1 MSLVLEGVSLVRG
14 GRLLFKELSCTLT
27 PGTLTLLQGK
37 NGQGKT
43 SLLEALMGLIPL
55 KQGRVTWQ
63 GRALSPE
70 DFRAVMGED
79 GLKGSVD
86 VGAHLHLWQIVYGAP
101 SHGANF
107 LEETRTLHDK
117 PVASLSA
124 GQRQRLNLWRLFFGK
139 HAPLW
144 FLDETLTHLD
154 ARTKALFLDACADHQ
169 AQGGIVIMASHETP
183 SQILDA
189 PIIELTPAQSL
200 CPITLRQE
208 LQDVALFA

>member
-14 GRLLFKELSCTLT
+14 GRLLFKELSCTLA

-70 DFRAVMGED
+70 DFRAVIGED

-86 VGAHLHLWQIVYGAP
+86 VKSHLHLWQSVYGAS
-101 SHGANF
+101 SH
-107 LEETRTLHDK
+107 
-117 PVASLSA
+117 ASLSA
-124 GQRQRLNLWRLFFGK
+124 GQRQRLNLSRLFCGK

-144 FLDETLTHLD
+144 FLDEPLTHLD

-169 AQGGIVIMASHETP
+169 AQGGVVIMATHETP
-183 SQILDA
+183 SQIFEA
-189 PIIELTPAQSL
+189 PVITLMPAQTL
-200 CPITLRQE
+200 CPTTLRQE

>member
-14 GRLLFKELSCTLT
+14 GRLLFKELSCTLA

-70 DFRAVMGED
+70 DFRAVIGED

-86 VGAHLHLWQIVYGAP
+86 VKSHLHLWQSVYGAS
-101 SHGANF
+101 SHGVNF
-107 LEETRTLHDK
+107 LEETRALHDK

-124 GQRQRLNLWRLFFGK
+124 GQRQRLNLSRLFCGK

-144 FLDETLTHLD
+144 FLDEPLTHLD

-169 AQGGIVIMASHETP
+169 AQGGVVIMATHETP
-183 SQILDA
+183 SQIFEA
-189 PIIELTPAQSL
+189 PVITLMPAQTL
-200 CPITLRQE
+200 CPTTLRQE